1 MIKIKNKKIFIPVIV
16 LAVLVIGFFGF
27 KFIEAE
33 NLKRDVSNTKVEIT
47 TLSIKEDDL
56 KYLDDKKLIT
66 KENQDLVISANKE
79 VLSDKIDNV
88 YLDSLKATKT
98 KLEGLNKQLVT
109 DLTKKV
115 NDTKASQEKSLK
127 AIKVSAKAEK
137 DNATKYSK
145 VLTDLKLGN
154 NISSLVLNLKTLD
167 SSSKDI
173 ASLNKIVSDRVA
185 KEEKAK
191 ASQEAVASASN
202 GASYNDSYY
211 YGSSSSS
218 SGSYTAPSTKPS
230 KPSNSGGGYNPNDF
244 LGNQE
249 DKGNQYCTTH
259 DGGDSTYC
267 SYY

>member
-1 MIKIKNKKIFIPVIV
+1 MKNKKIVVPVII

-56 KYLDDKKLIT
+56 KYLVDKKLIT
-66 KENQDLVISANKE
+66 KENQDFVINANKE

-115 NDTKASQEKSLK
+115 NDTKASQEKGLK

-137 DNATKYSK
+137 DNRAKYNK

-185 KEEKAK
+185 KEDKAK
-191 ASQEAVASASN
+191 ASQEAVASSSN

-230 KPSNSGGGYNPNDF
+230 KPSNSGGGYPN
-244 LGNQE
+244 GNDWVGTE
-249 DKGNQYCTTH
+249 FTDGTNCISHSGGAGSYCQ
-259 DGGDSTYC
+259 
-267 SYY
+267 